1 MPPWLAQLDPP
12 DFFYFCISIFSTT
25 KKSVYCPDWLN
36 KTHLENAKCLMLEDS
51 CLIRIYLQ
59 ICLKSETCFGH
70 PVPGSTRPTWGNAKC
85 FILFWIFLQMSEN
98 DAFGPPD
105 KCQMLGSFWI
115 GLACLSGL
123 IYMPVKSR
131 EKACFCLT
139 NWLMFQVSGDE
150 YGQRQRLTVKQKTVA
165 AFQKH
170 WHNTI
175 CYIWSNTIF
184 NLAKYHGQWTE
195 TESESQI
202 KTIAA

>member
-1 MPPWLAQLDPP
+1 MYCPPWLAQLDPP
-12 DFFYFCISIFSTT
+12 DFFYFFISIFSTT

-131 EKACFCLT
+131 EKACFCFCLT
-139 NWLMFQVSGDE
+139 NWLMFHVSGDE
-150 YGQRQRLTVKQKTVA
+150 YGQRQRLTVKQKQLLHFRNIDTIQFAV
-165 AFQKH
+165 FGQIQFSI
-170 WHNTI
+170 WPNTMD
-175 CYIWSNTIF
+175 N
-184 NLAKYHGQWTE
+184 GQRQRV
-195 TESESQI
+195 SL
-202 KTIAA
+202 K